1 MKRNEIKKRPMAD
14 TTLNNLEP
22 ESSEYRELDS
32 ANLYFR
38 VKPNGSK
45 SWLYRYKK
53 PNGKWSWLGLG
64 SLATVKGELARK
76 HAAALNN
83 AISLGENPIITK
95 QLKKQAELEASNNT
109 LEKLA
114 NEFFDSKAS
123 KWTVDTMKRNRGSI
137 EKHIIPVFGKRPYTS
152 IKSLEWMQLF
162 KKIQKEQGIIEQV
175 NRMCTLCRDMYDL
188 AKVTERIEY
197 NPLEGIAKYLDK
209 AKSEN
214 MPHVPTKEF
223 PVLLR
228 SIRNYP
234 TRSVSLAL
242 QLLAMLFPRPSEL
255 SESAKTE
262 FQLKNK
268 LWIIPAERMK
278 RRIEFAIPLPDQAV
292 VLLEELF
299 LLSGDSPYLLPSRSK
314 QNQPISNNTL
324 NMALKRMGYEDRQTP
339 HGFRHIASSHWNKQ
353 FSDRSQVVEAALS
366 HMKQGVKGVYDK
378 EAHLEERAPMQ
389 QWWADYLDNLAIEE
403 CLQSRFKQM
412 SA

>member
-1 MKRNEIKKRPMAD
+1 MKRNEIKRRPMAD

-22 ESSEYRELDS
+22 EPSEYRELDS

-38 VKPNGSK
+38 VKPNGNK

-64 SLATVKGELARK
+64 SLSAVGGVLARK
-76 HAAALNN
+76 HAATLNE
-83 AISLGENPIITK
+83 AISKGENPIVTK

-114 NEFFDSKAS
+114 NEFFDSKAN
-123 KWTVDTMKRNRGSI
+123 KWTMDTMKRNRGSI

-175 NRMCTLCRDMYDL
+175 NRMCSLCRDMYDL
-188 AKVTERIEY
+188 AKVTGRIEY
-197 NPLEGIAKYLDK
+197 NPLEGVGKFLDK

-223 PVLLR
+223 PMLLR

-255 SESAKTE
+255 SDAAKTE

-299 LLSGDSPYLLPSRSK
+299 LLSSDSPYLLPSRSK

-353 FSDRSQVVEAALS
+353 FSDRSQVVESALS
-366 HMKQGVKGVYDK
+366 HLKQGVKGVYDK

-389 QWWADYLDNLAIEE
+389 QWWADYLDTVASD
-403 CLQSRFKQM
+403 QAFK
-412 SA
+412 